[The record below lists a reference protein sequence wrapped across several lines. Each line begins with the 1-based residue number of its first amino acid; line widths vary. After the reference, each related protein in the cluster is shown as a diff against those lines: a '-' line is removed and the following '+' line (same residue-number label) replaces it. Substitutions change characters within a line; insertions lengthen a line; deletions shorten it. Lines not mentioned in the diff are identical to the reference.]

1 MHFFSSWLDMHSSDS
16 RVDSLCSSG
25 LVKDCNVDV
34 MGTQQSELLHISL
47 QLTLSLISNF
57 NNFIMNVCLE
67 VFAIIISTS
76 LLVLPLD
83 LRAYYICA
91 YWRCGMKYDVVFPLL
106 WSSRKREVELTIT
119 FYPTQRINRELRQKL
134 ACAHTIS
141 SQSHILWAV
150 LTL

>member
-1 MHFFSSWLDMHSSDS
+1 MHSSDS

-91 YWRCGMKYDVVFPLL
+91 YWRCGMKYDVVFRLL
-106 WSSRKREVELTIT
+106 RSSRERSRVDD
-119 FYPTQRINRELRQKL
+119 
-134 ACAHTIS
+134 
-141 SQSHILWAV
+141 HILSNAKDQP
-150 LTL
+150 